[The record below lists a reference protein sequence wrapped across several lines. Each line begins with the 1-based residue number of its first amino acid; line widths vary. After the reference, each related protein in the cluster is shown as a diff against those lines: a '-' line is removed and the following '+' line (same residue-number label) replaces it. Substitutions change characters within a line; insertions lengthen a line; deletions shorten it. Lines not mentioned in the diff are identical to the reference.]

1 MFGMAE
7 HALGPALLYDD
18 GCRFCRACAA
28 LVARWDRGGRVD
40 LLPRSAAASV
50 ELLRTLDPALR
61 DGSMHLIDREGR
73 LQSGEVALLGLLALL
88 PGTGTLARVAGAVG
102 PVGWALGAGYAVL
115 VRNRGRL
122 SRVTPETAA
131 VTRWGRVRGVAA
143 RVVDD

>member
-1 MFGMAE
+1 MAE

-73 LQSGEVALLGLLALL
+73 PLRPARESLLLCHRDG
-88 PGTGTLARVAGAVG
+88 
-102 PVGWALGAGYAVL
+102 
-115 VRNRGRL
+115 
-122 SRVTPETAA
+122 
-131 VTRWGRVRGVAA
+131 VRGL
-143 RVVDD
+143 RDDYG